1 MIESKIRLTLV
12 VPGAT
17 MLSSQECEKNPK
29 ENYKEQNV
37 VVKYTKGKGKH
48 TTTKTKVYK
57 IHLRSHKPATQSISI
72 CKEAYDYMLST
83 PTEAK
88 YNRATKGGKRIWDT
102 MTIKDRLKM
111 HFDTIANDLNA
122 ISYSYEI
129 LDD

>member
-72 CKEAYDYMLST
+72 CKEAYDYMTSNDC
-83 PTEAK
+83 PSWVHKAK
-88 YNRATKGGKRIWDT
+88 EWKKMNTNQRLENHLNRLCQHHNGVSFT
-102 MTIKDRLKM
+102 
-111 HFDTIANDLNA
+111 
-122 ISYSYEI
+122 YEI
-129 LDD
+129 LED